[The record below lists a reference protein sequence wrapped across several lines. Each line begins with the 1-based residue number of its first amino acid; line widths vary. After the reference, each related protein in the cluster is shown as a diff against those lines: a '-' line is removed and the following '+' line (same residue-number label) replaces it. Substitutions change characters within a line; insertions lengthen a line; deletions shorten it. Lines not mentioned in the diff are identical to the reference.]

1 MDKLVTDDE
10 EEKLYMNDKNIV
22 QAFETSE
29 FRTRLEKARALMSKA
44 GMDALVV
51 TSQADQVYL
60 LGYEFHAYSPQGV
73 LVTLDDDPYFIL
85 RKMDADT
92 AADAGCWLPQDRVVG
107 YAESCITGSN
117 GEGAWEAI
125 GRFVR
130 DKVGA
135 SARIGVEVSA
145 LGMVDY
151 PKLVGA
157 LGVQEPLDASDLVAT
172 CALVKSERELF
183 YMREAAVITDRALV
197 AGMDK
202 IAVGTRHCEAAA
214 AIMSVLCAGTEGI
227 PGGPPPWLPHI
238 RGGRFSNAPHQPW
251 MDDVFAAGE
260 QYFLELSA
268 ARHRHSAPVTRMA
281 HLGPATARRKNQHEG
296 GLAGLQA
303 AVDTMRPG
311 ATCGD
316 VARAYDAAIRPY
328 GLTRPSRIGY
338 SIGVDSIS
346 GASLAPNNDTEI
358 LANMTFHLQ
367 SAFYERGER
376 YMLSDTVRVTENGA
390 ELMSAI
396 PHTFVERPA

>member
-1 MDKLVTDDE
+1 MTNK
-10 EEKLYMNDKNIV
+10 MIV

-29 FRTRLEKARALMSKA
+29 FRARLDKARALMSKA

-51 TSQADQVYL
+51 TSQAEQVYL
-60 LGYEFHAYSPQGV
+60 LGYEFFAYSPQAV

-107 YAESCITGSN
+107 YAESCITGSG

-125 GRFVR
+125 GRFVK

-135 SARIGVEVSA
+135 SPRIGLEVSA

-157 LGVQEPLDASDLVAT
+157 LGVQEPLDASSLVET
-172 CALVKSERELF
+172 CALVKSERELL
-183 YMREAAVITDRALV
+183 YMKEAAAITDRALL
-197 AGMDK
+197 AGIDK

-214 AIMSVLCAGTEGI
+214 AIMSVLCAGTGRI
-227 PGGPPPWLPHI
+227 PGGPPPFLPHI
-238 RGGRFSNAPHQPW
+238 RGGQFSNAPHQPW

-268 ARHRHSAPVTRMA
+268 GRHRHSAPITRMA
-281 HLGPATARRKNQHEG
+281 HLGPPTARRTNQHEG
-296 GLAGLQA
+296 GLAGFKA
-303 AVDTMRPG
+303 ALAAMRPG
-311 ATCGD
+311 TTCGD

-328 GLTRPSRIGY
+328 GLTRTSRIGY
-338 SIGVDSIS
+338 SMGVADIS
-346 GASLAPNNDTEI
+346 GPSLAPNDDTEI

-376 YMLSDTVRVTENGA
+376 FLLSDAVRVTENGG
-390 ELMSAI
+390 EVMSTV
-396 PHTFVERPA
+396 PHTFFERRV